1 LTISEIRSKSDNEIL
16 DEIDEGS
23 RELLNLRFQCE
34 AGETKNSAQYK
45 RIRRNIARLKTI
57 KREKELGLLK

>member
-1 LTISEIRSKSDNEIL
+1 MTTSEIRSKSDTEIL
-16 DEIDEGS
+16 EEIDESS

-45 RIRRNIARLKTI
+45 RVRRNIARLKTI
-57 KREKELGLLK
+57 IREKKLGIK